1 MRKLSTDSLSH
12 LTQDLTAASST
23 AGLEAASGHAS
34 ERHEEEGDR
43 RMGGREG
50 QARERGKETQ
60 SFIHQAFPE

>member
-23 AGLEAASGHAS
+23 AGLEAAS